1 MCLHRILIPAVEVR
15 AVRAEHSCAFTWALS
30 LFQPD
35 AACMC
40 EDFSP
45 LHAGHACALMPW
57 EQLWLVSFG
66 AQQRCA
72 SMQTERELKS
82 SISIDFTFS

>member
-1 MCLHRILIPAVEVR
+1 MLILAAEVR
-15 AVRAEHSCAFTWALS
+15 AGRAEHGYAFTWASS
-30 LFQPD
+30 LLQPD
-35 AACMC
+35 AACMF

-66 AQQRCA
+66 VQQRCA
-72 SMQTERELKS
+72 SMQKEREVKS
-82 SISIDFTFS
+82 IISIDFTFS